1 MDVVVVA
8 FLVGLGRRVVG
19 LRVTGTGEVTG
30 RLVVGLLVVVVVVMR
45 SGRFVVVTLGRVVV
59 FGLAVVVVVVG
70 RRVTA
75 VAG

>member
-1 MDVVVVA
+1 MVVVA

-45 SGRFVVVTLGRVVV
+45 SVRFVVVTLGRVVV